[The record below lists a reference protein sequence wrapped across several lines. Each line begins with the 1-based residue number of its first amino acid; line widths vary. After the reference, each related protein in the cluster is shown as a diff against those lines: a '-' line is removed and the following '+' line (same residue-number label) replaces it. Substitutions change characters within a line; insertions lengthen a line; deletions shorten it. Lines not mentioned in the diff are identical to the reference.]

1 MSKKKM
7 TPAQKAAARRERT
20 PEELEAREAARSE
33 RALAAKRNARNLD
46 TPRERLTKRIVTT
59 VQVVLVIFPFALLG
73 YSSFSGTGLEE
84 AMRADPGFVVSFI
97 AAMAQPLAAWILR
110 FAYRHYADGDGGYAV
125 GNLIGLLCAEAFL
138 QNVVGLAGFAL
149 ILWRMWGKAHGE
161 LTEWRERRGVGGV
174 LVDISG
180 ALAVLAIGLICAFAS
195 WRLSA

>member
-1 MSKKKM
+1 M
-7 TPAQKAAARRERT
+7 
-20 PEELEAREAARSE
+20 
-33 RALAAKRNARNLD
+33 
-46 TPRERLTKRIVTT
+46 
-59 VQVVLVIFPFALLG
+59 QVVLVIFPFALLG

-149 ILWRMWGKAHGE
+149 ILWRMWGKTQG
-161 LTEWRERRGVGGV
+161 
-174 LVDISG
+174 DSPSG
-180 ALAVLAIGLICAFAS
+180 ASVAAS
-195 WRLSA
+195 AACSWTYRAPSRCLPSV